1 MSTWLVLIHLMSD
14 ALVFLAA
21 TIGLTTAMLN
31 RQPARRTRW
40 RQRRRP

>member
-1 MSTWLVLIHLMSD
+1 MSTWLALIHLLSD

-31 RQPARRTRW
+31 RRA

>member
-1 MSTWLVLIHLMSD
+1 MSIWLLLIHLVSD

-21 TIGLTTAMLN
+21 AIGLTTAMLN
-31 RQPARRTRW
+31 RQPARRA